1 MINVIVDGAYGRM
14 GRMIINGIEQAED
27 MQLVGAIEAAN
38 HLAIGQDA
46 GEIAGVGHLGV
57 SVSSNLPAIIDK
69 ADVVIEFTSPAATL
83 EHLKNVVDAD
93 KAMVI
98 ATTGYTAEQM
108 KQIQELAPKTR
119 CVMSPNFSIGINLLL
134 KVVQDVAQVLGDD
147 FDIEVIEAHHNLK
160 KDSPSG
166 TALRIAEV
174 IAETLNRNLKE
185 VGIYGRQG
193 IVGERPRQEIG
204 IHAIR
209 GGDIVGDHTVMF
221 AGIGERLEITH
232 RAQSRET
239 FARGALRAARWV
251 VNAPKGLHD
260 IREVLFG

>member
-1 MINVIVDGAYGRM
+1 
-14 GRMIINGIEQAED
+14 
-27 MQLVGAIEAAN
+27 
-38 HLAIGQDA
+38 
-46 GEIAGVGHLGV
+46 
-57 SVSSNLPAIIDK
+57 
-69 ADVVIEFTSPAATL
+69 
-83 EHLKNVVDAD
+83 
-93 KAMVI
+93 MVI

-108 KQIQELAPKTR
+108 KQIQELAPKIR
-119 CVMSPNFSIGINLLL
+119 CVMSPNFSVGINLLL

-147 FDIEVIEAHHNLK
+147 FDIEVIEAHHNMK

-174 IAETLNRNLKE
+174 IAETLNRNLSE

-193 IVGERPRQEIG
+193 IVGERTRQEIG

-209 GGDIVGDHTVMF
+209 GGDIVGDHTVLF

-260 IREVLFG
+260 IREVLFGG